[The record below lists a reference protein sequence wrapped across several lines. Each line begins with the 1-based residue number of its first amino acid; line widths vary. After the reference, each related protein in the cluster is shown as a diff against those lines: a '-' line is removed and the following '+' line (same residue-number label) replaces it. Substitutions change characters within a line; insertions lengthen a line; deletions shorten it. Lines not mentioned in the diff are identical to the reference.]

1 MIGIVLALLLTS
13 TPQATFHELRCTGV
27 PQYPKGKHVVLS
39 DGQIVWSASAPD
51 MVTFF
56 EPVGVVGMV
65 HYQMRQVGAKSLK
78 GTATYVST
86 LSWKHQSSSSSCTIV
101 R

>member
-1 MIGIVLALLLTS
+1 MVGLVLALLLTS
-13 TPQATFHELRCTGV
+13 TPPAAFHELRCTGV
-27 PQYPKGKHVVLS
+27 PKYPKGKHVVLLE
-39 DGQIVWSASAPD
+39 GQKVWSATAPD

-65 HYQMRQVGAKSLK
+65 HYEMRQVGSNALK
-78 GTATYVST
+78 GTATYIST
-86 LSWKHQSSSSSCTIV
+86 LNWEHESSSCICTIV